1 MATDI
6 NSILKKYLAA
16 MGKSEISASEL
27 TKDLRVWVVENGE
40 VVKEK
45 IENRIHETASR
56 MGFVKASDLDNLLAR
71 ISDLESRLP
80 ESKTKVTKSIKKS
93 GSSSADKSAKKSAD
107 KSAKKS
113 VKKLGKK
120 LGKKLS
126 KKNDATTKKNT
137 RERTK
142 G

>member
-16 MGKSEISASEL
+16 MGKSEVSASEL

-45 IENRIHETASR
+45 IENRIDETASR
-56 MGFVKASDLDNLLAR
+56 MGFVKVSDLDNLLAR

-80 ESKTKVTKSIKKS
+80 DSKNKVKRSV
-93 GSSSADKSAKKSAD
+93 KKSAA
-107 KSAKKS
+107 SSTKKS
-113 VKKLGKK
+113 VKKSSKNSVKK
-120 LGKKLS
+120 SSGT
-126 KKNDATTKKNT
+126 ATKKIV

>member
-45 IENRIHETASR
+45 IENRIDETASR
-56 MGFVKASDLDNLLAR
+56 MGFVKTSDLDDLLAR
-71 ISDLESRLP
+71 ISELESRLP
-80 ESKTKVTKSIKKS
+80 ESKTKV
-93 GSSSADKSAKKSAD
+93 
-107 KSAKKS
+107 KKS
-113 VKKLGKK
+113 VKKSVKK
-120 LGKKLS
+120 AVKKS
-126 KKNDATTKKNT
+126 SGSTKKKAK
-137 RERTK
+137 REN
-142 G
+142 

>member
-45 IENRIHETASR
+45 IENRIDETASR

-71 ISDLESRLP
+71 ISELESRLP
-80 ESKTKVTKSIKKS
+80 ESKTKV
-93 GSSSADKSAKKSAD
+93 
-107 KSAKKS
+107 KKS
-113 VKKLGKK
+113 VKKSVKK
-120 LGKKLS
+120 AVKKS
-126 KKNDATTKKNT
+126 SGTTKKKLK
-137 RERTK
+137 ERTK

>member
-16 MGKSEISASEL
+16 MGKSEVSASEL

-45 IENRIHETASR
+45 IENRIDETASR
-56 MGFVKASDLDNLLAR
+56 MGFVKASDLDDLLAR
-71 ISDLESRLP
+71 ISELESRLP
-80 ESKTKVTKSIKKS
+80 ESKTKVK
-93 GSSSADKSAKKSAD
+93 KSAKKRV
-107 KSAKKS
+107 KKS
-113 VKKLGKK
+113 VKKSSG
-120 LGKKLS
+120 
-126 KKNDATTKKNT
+126 ATKKKIK
-137 RERTK
+137 ERTK

>member
-27 TKDLRVWVVENGE
+27 AKDLRVWVVENGE

-45 IENRIHETASR
+45 IENRIDETASR

-80 ESKTKVTKSIKKS
+80 VSKTKVTKSIKKS

-120 LGKKLS
+120 T
-126 KKNDATTKKNT
+126 DATTKKNT

>member
-6 NSILKKYLAA
+6 NSIFKKYLAA
-16 MGKSEISASEL
+16 LGKSEASTIEL
-27 TKDLRVWVVENGE
+27 TKELRNWVVENGE

-45 IENRIHETASR
+45 LENRIDETASR

-71 ISDLESRLP
+71 ISELESRIP
-80 ESKTKVTKSIKKS
+80 DSKTEVQKPS
-93 GSSSADKSAKKSAD
+93 
-107 KSAKKS
+107 KKS
-113 VKKLGKK
+113 VKKAVKK
-120 LGKKLS
+120 S
-126 KKNDATTKKNT
+126 SVTTKKSV

>member
-6 NSILKKYLAA
+6 NSIVKKYLAA
-16 MGKSEISASEL
+16 MGKSETSAAEL
-27 TKDLRVWVVENGE
+27 SKELRAWILENSE

-45 IENRIHETASR
+45 IESRIDETASR

-80 ESKTKVTKSIKKS
+80 DSKSKVKKAPEKSGKRVRNSSEAPVKKTIKKS
-93 GSSSADKSAKKSAD
+93 SVGAKK
-107 KSAKKS
+107 
-113 VKKLGKK
+113 
-120 LGKKLS
+120 
-126 KKNDATTKKNT
+126 KNAS
-137 RERTK
+137 ERLK

>member
-16 MGKSEISASEL
+16 MGKSEASASEFS
-27 TKDLRVWVVENGE
+27 KEFRSWIVENGE

-45 IENRIHETASR
+45 IESRIDDTASR
-56 MGFVKASDLDNLLAR
+56 MGFVKASDLDVLLTR

-80 ESKTKVTKSIKKS
+80 GAKTKRKKS
-93 GSSSADKSAKKSAD
+93 TDNNEKSSTQKAAKKD
-107 KSAKKS
+107 VKT
-113 VKKLGKK
+113 VKK
-120 LGKKLS
+120 
-126 KKNDATTKKNT
+126 NAVRTKKIVS
-137 RERTK
+137 ESSK

>member
-16 MGKSEISASEL
+16 MGKSEISASEI

-45 IENRIHETASR
+45 IENRIDETASR

-71 ISDLESRLP
+71 ISELESRLP
-80 ESKTKVTKSIKKS
+80 ESKTKV
-93 GSSSADKSAKKSAD
+93 
-107 KSAKKS
+107 KKS
-113 VKKLGKK
+113 VKKSVKK
-120 LGKKLS
+120 AVKKS
-126 KKNDATTKKNT
+126 SGTTKKKLK
-137 RERTK
+137 ERTK

>member
-16 MGKSEISASEL
+16 MGKSEVSASEL

-45 IENRIHETASR
+45 IENRIDETASR
-56 MGFVKASDLDNLLAR
+56 MGFVKVSDLDNLLAR

-80 ESKTKVTKSIKKS
+80 DSKTKVKRSV
-93 GSSSADKSAKKSAD
+93 KKSAA
-107 KSAKKS
+107 SSIKKS
-113 VKKLGKK
+113 VKKSSKNSVKK
-120 LGKKLS
+120 STGT
-126 KKNDATTKKNT
+126 TTKKIV

>member
-16 MGKSEISASEL
+16 MGKSEVSASEL

-40 VVKEK
+40 LVKEK
-45 IENRIHETASR
+45 IENRIDETASR
-56 MGFVKASDLDNLLAR
+56 MGFVKVSDLDNLLAR

-80 ESKTKVTKSIKKS
+80 DSKTKVKRSV
-93 GSSSADKSAKKSAD
+93 KKSAA
-107 KSAKKS
+107 SSIKKS
-113 VKKLGKK
+113 VKKSSKNSVKK
-120 LGKKLS
+120 SSGT
-126 KKNDATTKKNT
+126 ATKKIV

>member
-16 MGKSEISASEL
+16 MGKSEASASEL
-27 TKDLRVWVVENGE
+27 SKELRSWIVENGE

-45 IENRIHETASR
+45 IEGRIDETASR
-56 MGFVKASDLDNLLAR
+56 MGFVKASDLDVLLTR

-80 ESKTKVTKSIKKS
+80 SSKTKGKEATAKSDKTSSEKAVKKP
-93 GSSSADKSAKKSAD
+93 AKKPVKKNIKSAKKSA
-107 KSAKKS
+107 AN
-113 VKKLGKK
+113 
-120 LGKKLS
+120 S
-126 KKNDATTKKNT
+126 KKKTVS
-137 RERTK
+137 ERSK

>member
-6 NSILKKYLAA
+6 NSIFKKYLAA
-16 MGKSEISASEL
+16 LGKSETSTIEL
-27 TKDLRVWVVENGE
+27 TKELRSWVIENGE

-45 IENRIHETASR
+45 LENRIDETASR

-71 ISDLESRLP
+71 ISELESRIP
-80 ESKTKVTKSIKKS
+80 DSKTKVK
-93 GSSSADKSAKKSAD
+93 

-113 VKKLGKK
+113 VKKAVKK
-120 LGKKLS
+120 S
-126 KKNDATTKKNT
+126 SVMTKKSV

>member
-16 MGKSEISASEL
+16 MGKSEVSASEL

-40 VVKEK
+40 LVKEK
-45 IENRIHETASR
+45 IENRIDETASR
-56 MGFVKASDLDNLLAR
+56 MGFVKVSDLDNLLAR

-80 ESKTKVTKSIKKS
+80 DTKTKV
-93 GSSSADKSAKKSAD
+93 
-107 KSAKKS
+107 KKS
-113 VKKLGKK
+113 VKKSAASSIKK
-120 LGKKLS
+120 SVKKSS
-126 KKNDATTKKNT
+126 KNSVKKSSGTTNKKIV
-137 RERTK
+137 RERIK

>member
-6 NSILKKYLAA
+6 NSIFKKYLAA
-16 MGKSEISASEL
+16 LGKSETSTIEL
-27 TKDLRVWVVENGE
+27 TKELRSWVIENGE

-45 IENRIHETASR
+45 LENRIDETASR

-71 ISDLESRLP
+71 ISELESRIP
-80 ESKTKVTKSIKKS
+80 DSKTKVK
-93 GSSSADKSAKKSAD
+93 

-113 VKKLGKK
+113 VKKAVKK
-120 LGKKLS
+120 SSVTNKKS
-126 KKNDATTKKNT
+126 V

>member
-16 MGKSEISASEL
+16 MGKSEVTASEL
-27 TKDLRVWVVENGE
+27 TKDLRVWLVENGE

-45 IENRIHETASR
+45 IENRIDETASR
-56 MGFVKASDLDNLLAR
+56 MGFVKVSDLDNLLAR

-80 ESKTKVTKSIKKS
+80 ESKTK
-93 GSSSADKSAKKSAD
+93 AK

-113 VKKLGKK
+113 VKKAVKK
-120 LGKKLS
+120 SPVTVKKGVI
-126 KKNDATTKKNT
+126 
-137 RERTK
+137 ERTK

>member
-6 NSILKKYLAA
+6 NSIFKKYLVAL
-16 MGKSEISASEL
+16 GKSEISTIEL
-27 TKDLRVWVVENGE
+27 TKELRSWVIENGE

-45 IENRIHETASR
+45 LENRIDETASR

-71 ISDLESRLP
+71 ISELESRIP
-80 ESKTKVTKSIKKS
+80 DSKTKVK
-93 GSSSADKSAKKSAD
+93 KSAK

-113 VKKLGKK
+113 VKKAVKK
-120 LGKKLS
+120 S
-126 KKNDATTKKNT
+126 SVTTKKSV

>member
-16 MGKSEISASEL
+16 MGKSEVSASEL

-45 IENRIHETASR
+45 IENRIDETASR
-56 MGFVKASDLDNLLAR
+56 MGFVKVSDLDNLLAR

-80 ESKTKVTKSIKKS
+80 DSKTKVKRSV
-93 GSSSADKSAKKSAD
+93 KKSAA
-107 KSAKKS
+107 SSIKKS
-113 VKKLGKK
+113 VKKSSKNSVKK
-120 LGKKLS
+120 SSGT
-126 KKNDATTKKNT
+126 ATKKIV

>member
-16 MGKSEISASEL
+16 MGKNEISASEL
-27 TKDLRVWVVENGE
+27 AKDLRVWVVENGE

-45 IENRIHETASR
+45 IENRIDETASR
-56 MGFVKASDLDNLLAR
+56 MGFVKAADLDNLLAR

-80 ESKTKVTKSIKKS
+80 ESKTKAKKS
-93 GSSSADKSAKKSAD
+93 VRKSVSSSANKSAKKD
-107 KSAKKS
+107 AKKS
-113 VKKLGKK
+113 VKKLG
-120 LGKKLS
+120 S
-126 KKNDATTKKNT
+126 KKTGATTKKIT

>member
-45 IENRIHETASR
+45 IENRIDETASR

-80 ESKTKVTKSIKKS
+80 ESKTKAKKS
-93 GSSSADKSAKKSAD
+93 VKKSDSSPANKSAKKSA
-107 KSAKKS
+107 
-113 VKKLGKK
+113 KKLG
-120 LGKKLS
+120 S
-126 KKNDATTKKNT
+126 KKTGATTKKSI
-137 RERTK
+137 RERTQ

>member
-6 NSILKKYLAA
+6 NSIFKKYLAA
-16 MGKSEISASEL
+16 LGKSETSTIEL
-27 TKDLRVWVVENGE
+27 TKELRSWVIENGE

-45 IENRIHETASR
+45 LENRIDETASR
-56 MGFVKASDLDNLLAR
+56 MGFVKESDLDNLLAR
-71 ISDLESRLP
+71 ISELESRIP
-80 ESKTKVTKSIKKS
+80 DSKTKVK
-93 GSSSADKSAKKSAD
+93 KSAK

-113 VKKLGKK
+113 VKKAVKK
-120 LGKKLS
+120 S
-126 KKNDATTKKNT
+126 SVTTKKSV

>member
-16 MGKSEISASEL
+16 MGKSEASASEL
-27 TKDLRVWVVENGE
+27 SKEFRSWIVENGE

-45 IENRIHETASR
+45 IESRIDETASR
-56 MGFVKASDLDNLLAR
+56 MGFVKASDLDVLLTR

-80 ESKTKVTKSIKKS
+80 DSKTKRKKS
-93 GSSSADKSAKKSAD
+93 TVNNEKSPTQKAAKKD
-107 KSAKKS
+107 VKT
-113 VKKLGKK
+113 VKK
-120 LGKKLS
+120 
-126 KKNDATTKKNT
+126 NAVRTKKKIAS
-137 RERTK
+137 ESSK

>member
-45 IENRIHETASR
+45 IENRIDETASR
-56 MGFVKASDLDNLLAR
+56 MGFVKSSDLDNLLAR

-93 GSSSADKSAKKSAD
+93 GSSSANKSAKKSVKKSAN

-120 LGKKLS
+120 T
-126 KKNDATTKKNT
+126 DATTKKNT

>member
-45 IENRIHETASR
+45 IENRIDETASR
-56 MGFVKASDLDNLLAR
+56 MGFVKSSDLDNLLAR

-93 GSSSADKSAKKSAD
+93 GFSSPNKSAKESVKKSANKSAKKSV
-107 KSAKKS
+107 KKS

-120 LGKKLS
+120 T
-126 KKNDATTKKNT
+126 DATTKKNT

>member
-16 MGKSEISASEL
+16 MGKSEVSASEH

-45 IENRIHETASR
+45 IENRIDETASR
-56 MGFVKASDLDNLLAR
+56 MGFVKVSDLDNLLAR

-80 ESKTKVTKSIKKS
+80 DSKTKVKRSV
-93 GSSSADKSAKKSAD
+93 KKSAA
-107 KSAKKS
+107 SSIKKS
-113 VKKLGKK
+113 VKKSSKNSVKK
-120 LGKKLS
+120 SSGT
-126 KKNDATTKKNT
+126 TTKKIV

>member
-45 IENRIHETASR
+45 IENRIDETASR

-80 ESKTKVTKSIKKS
+80 ESKTK
-93 GSSSADKSAKKSAD
+93 
-107 KSAKKS
+107 AKKS
-113 VKKLGKK
+113 VKKSDSSPANKSAKK
-120 LGKKLS
+120 LGS
-126 KKNDATTKKNT
+126 KKTGATTKKIT

>member
-16 MGKSEISASEL
+16 MGKSEASASEL
-27 TKDLRVWVVENGE
+27 SKEFRSWIVENGE

-45 IENRIHETASR
+45 IESRIDETASR
-56 MGFVKASDLDNLLAR
+56 MGFVKASDLDVLLTR

-80 ESKTKVTKSIKKS
+80 GAKTKRKKS
-93 GSSSADKSAKKSAD
+93 TVNNEKSPTQKAAKKD
-107 KSAKKS
+107 VKT
-113 VKKLGKK
+113 VKK
-120 LGKKLS
+120 
-126 KKNDATTKKNT
+126 NAVRTKKKIVS
-137 RERTK
+137 ESSK

>member
-16 MGKSEISASEL
+16 MGRSEASASEL
-27 TKDLRVWVVENGE
+27 SKEFRSWIVENGE

-45 IENRIHETASR
+45 IESRIDETASR
-56 MGFVKASDLDNLLAR
+56 MGFVKASDLDVLLTR

-80 ESKTKVTKSIKKS
+80 DAKTKRKKS
-93 GSSSADKSAKKSAD
+93 TVNNEKSPIQKADKKDVKT
-107 KSAKKS
+107 
-113 VKKLGKK
+113 VKK
-120 LGKKLS
+120 
-126 KKNDATTKKNT
+126 NAVRTKKKIAS
-137 RERTK
+137 ESSK

>member
-16 MGKSEISASEL
+16 MGKSEVSASEL

-45 IENRIHETASR
+45 IENRIDETASR
-56 MGFVKASDLDNLLAR
+56 MGFVKVSDLDNLLAR

-80 ESKTKVTKSIKKS
+80 DSKTKM
-93 GSSSADKSAKKSAD
+93 
-107 KSAKKS
+107 KKS
-113 VKKLGKK
+113 VKKSAAASIKK
-120 LGKKLS
+120 SVKKSS
-126 KKNDATTKKNT
+126 KNSVKKSSGTTNKKIV